1 MKLYTTK
8 AFRARFAECAGCAD
22 NEVVYIKRP
31 GGRLLKLE
39 SVPQED
45 VLPILDLLGTGI
57 ERELKTKQK

>member
-1 MKLYTTK
+1 MKLFTSK

-31 GGRLLKLE
+31 GGHMLKLE

-45 VLPILDLLGTGI
+45 VIRILEMLGPST
-57 ERELKTKQK
+57 ERRLK